1 MWCFFYN
8 PAFILFFLYLMGWCL
23 CGRLLQVIFFHL
35 FSVVRWFYLHVAE
48 GWFNIRMCNNEKTVF
63 IWVLMFIK
71 TCSRA
76 LAVSVSVSVSVPEAL
91 CSVYWASQVG
101 GWRMAGGGWRVAA
114 GCWVLDSVR
123 WCLITQL
130 LPGCRAA
137 GRSSVWSL
145 PLLCFPTVLSPQRQ
159 RKCAMLNYPTT
170 HTHTPRLTNLP
181 QIWREKPV
189 Q

>member
-76 LAVSVSVSVSVPEAL
+76 LAVSVSVSVPEAL

-101 GWRMAGGGWRVAA
+101 GWRVAGGGWRRAAECWTLSGGVWSHSCCLAA
-114 GCWVLDSVR
+114 GLQGGPLCGVYLCSAFPQSSAPRDKGSVP
-123 WCLITQL
+123 C
-130 LPGCRAA
+130 
-137 GRSSVWSL
+137 
-145 PLLCFPTVLSPQRQ
+145 
-159 RKCAMLNYPTT
+159 
-170 HTHTPRLTNLP
+170 
-181 QIWREKPV
+181 
-189 Q
+189 